1 MNTLSQPVSIE
12 IPAKPEYAGI
22 ARLIVAGY
30 AGLLGFDSEIVEDIK
45 IAVSEACTNAIM
57 QLHKQSRSEEMVVDI
72 AAYTNDDN
80 LVIDVEYQAENVQQI
95 TKPDSQSIEKDLG
108 MSILTSIMDEVD
120 MIAAQNQGVILRL
133 VKKIPKR

>member
-22 ARLIVAGY
+22 ARLIVAGF
-30 AGLLGFDSEIVEDIK
+30 AGLLGFDSETTEDIK

-57 QLHKQSRSEEMVVDI
+57 QLHKQSRSEDMVVGI
-72 AAYTNDDN
+72 SAYTNDDN
-80 LVIDVEYQAENVQQI
+80 LVIDVEYPAKGIPHVE
-95 TKPDSQSIEKDLG
+95 KPDSESQKKDLA

-120 MIAAQNQGVILRL
+120 TITAQNQGVILRL
-133 VKKIPKR
+133 VKKIPKH